1 VKHSWNGKVKYEKVF
16 QVDNY
21 NYYSGMRALRSK
33 GPLYMI
39 TWRCTRACN
48 YSCLYCSF
56 ASNPS
61 IPDEIST
68 EGGMHIVD
76 QIYDFGAS
84 WFGISGGEP
93 LLRKDIFEV
102 IGYARKIGLNVSLIT
117 NGFYVEDKTFDNLV
131 RNEVHTAIS
140 IDGTEETNDAMRGKG
155 AYAKGISAMQ
165 KLSKE
170 RLLDCLVTTLTTVNY
185 KDVGHVV
192 DLAVDY
198 GARMAVFH
206 NYIPVGRAKEHLD
219 LAPSPEQ
226 YELAWNEVYDLMQKY
241 KGKPDINVY
250 CPFFARVA
258 KQRGM
263 LDFED
268 WFENVF
274 LGRCFFAGRY
284 MSITENGDIRQ
295 CGFNEGYRLGNIQDK
310 TLREI
315 WSELPTSELCIKLRD
330 RSNLKGKC
338 GVCEYRE
345 ICGGCRT
352 RSEIYTGDL
361 FESDPA
367 CAYIPKSLRET

>member
-1 VKHSWNGKVKYEKVF
+1 
-16 QVDNY
+16 
-21 NYYSGMRALRSK
+21 MRKSN
-33 GPLYMI
+33 GPLYMV

-48 YSCLYCSF
+48 HNCSYCSF
-56 ASNPS
+56 ASSPNVS
-61 IPDEIST
+61 GAIST
-68 EGGMHIVD
+68 EGGMRIVD
-76 QIYDFGAS
+76 EIYDFGAS

-93 LLRKDIFEV
+93 LLREDLFDI
-102 IGYARKIGLNVSLIT
+102 IGHAREIGLNVSLIT
-117 NGFYVEDKTFDNLV
+117 NGHFVKDELFDNLI

-140 IDGTEETNDAMRGKG
+140 VDGTEETNDILRGK
-155 AYAKGISAMQ
+155 ASYARAVSAME

-170 RLLDCLVTTLTTVNY
+170 RMLDCFVTTLTTVNY
-185 KDVGHVV
+185 KDVGHVAE
-192 DLAVDY
+192 LAEKY

-206 NYIPVGRAKEHLD
+206 NYIPVGRAKEHLE

-226 YELAWNEVYDLMQKY
+226 YEWVWNELYDLKQKY

-258 KQRGM
+258 KERRM
-263 LDFED
+263 PDFDD

-284 MSITENGDIRQ
+284 MGIIENGDVRR
-295 CGFNEGYRLGNIQDK
+295 CGFNEGYTLGNIRER
-310 TLREI
+310 TLKEF
-315 WSELPTSELCIKLRD
+315 WSELQESKFSIKLRD
-330 RSNLKGKC
+330 RDNLKGKC

-352 RSEIYTGDL
+352 RAEIYTGDI

-367 CAYIPKSLRET
+367 CAYTPKILRET